1 MIKVREVGNDLVINI
16 SGRLDVHFSAEVES
30 ELERLME
37 KYPNA
42 NFILNL
48 AEVEYM
54 SSSGLR
60 VLVATMRK
68 LKERGKE
75 LKLCQL
81 NQAVMKVFEVVE
93 LMDMFDIYDNET
105 DALNSLKS

>member
-1 MIKVREVGNDLVINI
+1 MIKVREVGNDLVLYIT
-16 SGRLDVHFSAEVES
+16 GRLDVHFSAEVES
-30 ELERLME
+30 EIEKQME
-37 KYPNA
+37 KHPDA
-42 NFILNL
+42 NLVINL

-68 LKERGKE
+68 LKSRNKE

-81 NQAVMKVFEVVE
+81 NPAVLKVFEVVE
-93 LMDMFDIYDNET
+93 LMDMFDIYDSET
-105 DALNSLKS
+105 EALDSLKS